1 MSNTT
6 NFDHNNFNHH
16 QFSNTSNSLHSGT
29 NNLNSSIC
37 SNSNN
42 YSNYHVS
49 SPFGNHNHHNNSHQ
63 PFELTNRV
71 EVNLP
76 FNQKTAVRVKLDIS
90 LDELL
95 TLICKEANNLER
107 TRYELVINGARPSSM
122 QDSFSTYN
130 TKEVTLVLKHSETT
144 YVKNLSMRA
153 LKKNLNKNEKV
164 YVYRKSPITHE
175 K

>member
-1 MSNTT
+1 LSNTT
-6 NFDHNNFNHH
+6 NFEHNNFNHH

-29 NNLNSSIC
+29 NLNSSIC
-37 SNSNN
+37 SNSNNN

-49 SPFGNHNHHNNSHQ
+49 SPFGNHHTNNSHQ

-130 TKEVTLVLKHSETT
+130 TKEVTLVLKHSETA
-144 YVKNLSMRA
+144 YVKNLSTRA
-153 LKKNLNKNEKV
+153 LKQKFK
-164 YVYRKSPITHE
+164 
-175 K
+175 